1 MEQNE
6 PAIVEPKLSKTERR
20 CAQTRQIKDIS
31 QMVRFVANDIGEVF
45 PDVSARAP
53 GRGVWI
59 SACGEILAQAIKSNA
74 FSKSLKRS
82 IHPKAELIDLTRDA
96 LMQKAI
102 GFIGLAKRA
111 GQLVLGFDQV
121 SDYLRK
127 SAPAFVIE
135 ACDGSND
142 GRDKILYLS
151 QKWDDVK
158 IIGCFSSDDLGKVLG
173 RDNIIH
179 ALMPKGQFAQNWNLE
194 IERLKGFVPLK
205 PQEWN
210 F

>member
-1 MEQNE
+1 MENNE
-6 PAIVEPKLSKTERR
+6 PAIADLKLTKSERR
-20 CAQTRQIKDIS
+20 CAQTKQVLNIS
-31 QMVRFVANDIGEVF
+31 QMVRFVANDIGEIF

-59 SACGEILAQAIKSNA
+59 KADKEILNNAIKANA
-74 FSKSLKRS
+74 FSKSLKRAC
-82 IHPKAELIDLTRDA
+82 HPKPELTEQTIDA
-96 LMQKAI
+96 LYQKAI

-111 GQLVLGFDQV
+111 GQIILGFDQV
-121 SDYLRK
+121 SDFVRK
-127 SAPAFVIE
+127 SPAAFIIE
-135 ACDGSND
+135 AKDGAKD
-142 GRDKILYLS
+142 GRDKILNLS
-151 QKWDDVK
+151 NKWNNVQ

-194 IERLKGFVPLK
+194 LNRLSGFVPLM

>member
-6 PAIVEPKLSKTERR
+6 PAILEPKLSKTERR
-20 CAQTRQIKDIS
+20 CAQTRQILDIS
-31 QMVRFVANDIGEVF
+31 QMVRFVANDIGEIF

-59 SACGEILAQAIKSNA
+59 TADKEILSAAIKSNA
-74 FSKSLKRS
+74 FAKSLKRS
-82 IHPKAELIDLTRDA
+82 CHPQTELIELTIDA
-96 LMQKAI
+96 LYQKAI

-121 SDYLRK
+121 TDSLRK
-127 SAPAFVIE
+127 FSPAFIIE
-135 ACDGSND
+135 AKDGSND
-142 GRDKILYLS
+142 GRAKILNLS
-151 QKWDDVK
+151 HKWNNVQ
-158 IIGCFSSDDLGKVLG
+158 IIGCFTSDDLGKVLG

-194 IERLKGFVPLK
+194 LNRLNGFVPLM
-205 PQEWN
+205 PHDWN